1 MDVSIWKEPSESM
14 SLSIPNMPS
23 LESSPKLELEPIP
36 DNLKSL
42 FLGTDDTLSVIIA
55 YELPKIQENSLLGML
70 EEHKETTEI
79 EKFP

>member
-1 MDVSIWKEPSESM
+1 MDVSIWKEPSESV
-14 SLSIPNMPS
+14 SLSIPHMPS
-23 LESSPKLELEPIP
+23 LESSPKLELEPIL